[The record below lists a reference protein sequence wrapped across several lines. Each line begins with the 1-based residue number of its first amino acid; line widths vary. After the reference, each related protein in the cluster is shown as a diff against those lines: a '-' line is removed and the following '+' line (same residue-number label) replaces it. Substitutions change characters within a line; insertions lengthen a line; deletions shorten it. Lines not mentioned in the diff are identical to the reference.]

1 MITGF
6 SVKVRRYCCH
16 CEMEIWD
23 GWYISKVYA
32 IKGNEF
38 LVFDNGMNSERPGD
52 CSGFEWVDYTEV
64 LPTEDGFILQVE
76 LWEDES
82 KKAGGVI
89 YGFDVENP
97 SELSSVIWEMQGR
110 IADLEN
116 NTDYLP
122 TEIEMIND
130 DLERLET
137 AINKLKG
144 EHKRD

>member
-1 MITGF
+1 MNADF
-6 SVKVRRYCCH
+6 SVKVHRYCRH

-32 IKGNEF
+32 IKGDEF

-52 CSGFEWVDYTEV
+52 YNGFEWVNYKKI
-64 LPTEDGFILQVE
+64 LPTEDDFILQVE

-82 KKAGGVI
+82 KESGGII

-110 IADLEN
+110 IADLES
-116 NTDYLP
+116 NTDCLP
-122 TEIEMIND
+122 TEIEMISN

-137 AINKLKG
+137 TINKLKG